1 MELAV
6 TAAPDDV
13 ELAVTAAWNLQ
24 QIRRKLIIIITIIT
38 IIIMILIM
46 IMVIIT
52 IIMITI
58 ITRITIIII
67 IIIII
72 INKEKT
78 TQSISLVLI

>member
-24 QIRRKLIIIITIIT
+24 QIRRKIIIIITIIT

-52 IIMITI
+52 IIMITV

-67 IIIII
+67 IMII

>member
-1 MELAV
+1 MTANFGQHDSGSGQHDFGRDDFRVTRPV

-24 QIRRKLIIIITIIT
+24 QIRRKIIIIITIVT

-52 IIMITI
+52 IIMIT
-58 ITRITIIII
+58 
-67 IIIII
+67 
-72 INKEKT
+72 
-78 TQSISLVLI
+78 